1 MDKFKVCYIIIIIF
15 CIIMMITK
23 GIEGDIKIFSDDD
36 SQSSRRQENE
46 ICIVPTIADGYQ
58 DTVYMSIPNCI
69 IIVIF
74 IIIALLL
81 TINKNNTIKAKWYW
95 LAGIILLA
103 MFIPIA
109 INYHIGGIVVTTKKI
124 NIYLW
129 NIAFLYI

>member
-36 SQSSRRQENE
+36 SQSSRIQENE
-46 ICIVPTIADGYQ
+46 IYIEPTIADGYQ

-109 INYHIGGIVVTTKKI
+109 INYHIGGIVVKKKKI

>member
-36 SQSSRRQENE
+36 SQSSRIQENE
-46 ICIVPTIADGYQ
+46 IYMEPTIADGYQ

-69 IIVIF
+69 IIVIV

-109 INYHIGGIVVTTKKI
+109 INYHIGGIVVTKKKI

>member
-36 SQSSRRQENE
+36 SQSSRIQENE
-46 ICIVPTIADGYQ
+46 IYIEPTIADGYQ

-69 IIVIF
+69 IIVIV

-124 NIYLW
+124 NLRG
-129 NIAFLYI
+129 